1 MKLFA
6 SVVGFLLFLCGNA
19 QNQGFI
25 PPEDYFVIEGDTV
38 INSSI
43 ELKEVILFQPLRFSN
58 YDEAKR
64 YVILR
69 ERTHKVYP
77 YAKMAAD
84 RLNVLSER
92 LNKIKSKINKMKM
105 SKSTSMICALITTF
119 IWGTAFIAQDTG
131 MDNIGPLTFNF
142 SRFFVGFITILP
154 IALFFERKKILVEIS
169 SNSKVFYK
177 YLLFMGISLFLGT
190 YLQQASLQY
199 TNIANAAFFTVFYVP
214 IVPILLFFIY
224 SKKVHWSIWP
234 AIGLCILGV
243 YLLSDFSNSE
253 IMLGDGLVILCSVFW
268 ALHIIFAGKFME
280 EFDIPMFYA
289 ALQAL
294 FVATLSL
301 IFSFIFEEINI
312 SKILM
317 ESSSILYAGALS
329 GGIAFTLQMYAQ
341 KNIEEAPAAIIYSL
355 EGVFAAVAGWII
367 LNQFLSTNNMIGC
380 LLILIAVISSQI
392 SPSSKN

>member
-1 MKLFA
+1 
-6 SVVGFLLFLCGNA
+6 
-19 QNQGFI
+19 
-25 PPEDYFVIEGDTV
+25 
-38 INSSI
+38 
-43 ELKEVILFQPLRFSN
+43 
-58 YDEAKR
+58 
-64 YVILR
+64 
-69 ERTHKVYP
+69 
-77 YAKMAAD
+77 
-84 RLNVLSER
+84 
-92 LNKIKSKINKMKM
+92 M

-154 IALFFERKKILVEIS
+154 IALIFERKKIVLEIS

-214 IVPILLFFIY
+214 LVPILLFFIY
-224 SKKVHWSIWP
+224 ASKVHWSIWP
-234 AIGLCILGV
+234 SIGLCVFGV

-253 IMLGDGLVILCSVFW
+253 VMLGDALVILCSVFW

-280 EFDIPMFYA
+280 TFNIPIFYA

-294 FVATLSL
+294 LVAALSL
-301 IFSFIFEEINI
+301 LFSYFFEEIKFSNI
-312 SKILM
+312 FL
-317 ESSSILYAGALS
+317 ESSSIIYAGVFS
-329 GGIAFTLQMYAQ
+329 GGIAFTLQMFAQ

-355 EGVFAAVAGWII
+355 EGVFAALAGWII
-367 LNQFLSTNNMIGC
+367 LNQFLDLSNIIGC
-380 LLILIAVISSQI
+380 CLILIAVIFSQLA
-392 SPSSKN
+392 PSSKN

>member
-1 MKLFA
+1 MTK
-6 SVVGFLLFLCGNA
+6 S
-19 QNQGFI
+19 
-25 PPEDYFVIEGDTV
+25 
-38 INSSI
+38 
-43 ELKEVILFQPLRFSN
+43 
-58 YDEAKR
+58 
-64 YVILR
+64 
-69 ERTHKVYP
+69 
-77 YAKMAAD
+77 
-84 RLNVLSER
+84 LS
-92 LNKIKSKINKMKM
+92 MV
-105 SKSTSMICALITTF
+105 CALVTTF

-131 MDNIGPLTFNF
+131 MDNIGPLTFN
-142 SRFFVGFITILP
+142 SARFTVGFFTILP
-154 IALFFERKKILVEIS
+154 LALIFERKKIKLEIL
-169 SNSKVFYK
+169 SKSKLFIK
-177 YLLFMGISLFLGT
+177 YLVFMGVSLFLGT
-190 YLQQASLQY
+190 FLQQTALQY

-294 FVATLSL
+294 FVAAL
-301 IFSFIFEEINI
+301 SFIFSYIFEEFNI

-341 KNIEEAPAAIIYSL
+341 KNIEETPAAIIYSL

>member
-1 MKLFA
+1 
-6 SVVGFLLFLCGNA
+6 
-19 QNQGFI
+19 
-25 PPEDYFVIEGDTV
+25 
-38 INSSI
+38 
-43 ELKEVILFQPLRFSN
+43 
-58 YDEAKR
+58 
-64 YVILR
+64 
-69 ERTHKVYP
+69 
-77 YAKMAAD
+77 
-84 RLNVLSER
+84 
-92 LNKIKSKINKMKM
+92 M

-154 IALFFERKKILVEIS
+154 IALIFERKKIVLEIS

-214 IVPILLFFIY
+214 LVPILLFFIY
-224 SKKVHWSIWP
+224 ASKVHWSIWP
-234 AIGLCILGV
+234 SIGLCVFGV

-253 IMLGDGLVILCSVFW
+253 VMLGDALVILCSVFW

-280 EFDIPMFYA
+280 TFNIPIFYA

-294 FVATLSL
+294 LVAALSL
-301 IFSFIFEEINI
+301 LFSYFFEEIKFSNI
-312 SKILM
+312 LL
-317 ESSSILYAGALS
+317 ESSSIIYAGVFS
-329 GGIAFTLQMYAQ
+329 GGIAFTLQMFAQ

-355 EGVFAAVAGWII
+355 EGVFAALAGWII
-367 LNQFLSTNNMIGC
+367 LNQFLDLSNIIGC
-380 LLILIAVISSQI
+380 CLILIAVIFSQLA
-392 SPSSKN
+392 PNSKN